1 MIPKKIITKEFRVQL
16 APYEAWTKKPF
27 TADLFQNCK
36 ELLPTDIITGIAYDM
51 SEGGGFGGNDSYD
64 DNPTRRYAPVVIVT
78 REVLE
83 TDEEYMERIS
93 IDERRKEE
101 VENREYLEYL
111 RLRAKYEYKNETYN

>member
-1 MIPKKIITKEFRVQL
+1 MIPKKILTKEFRVQL

-51 SEGGGFGGNDSYD
+51 SEGTSFGSND
-64 DNPTRRYAPVVIVT
+64 DNTTRSYAPVVIVT
-78 REVLE
+78 REVSE

-111 RLRAKYEYKNETYN
+111 RLCAKYKNRKHIIKIK

>member
-1 MIPKKIITKEFRVQL
+1 MIPKKILTKEFRVKL
-16 APYEAWTKKPF
+16 APYQAWIKKPF

-36 ELLPTDIITGIAYDM
+36 ELLPTDIITNITYDKNI
-51 SEGGGFGGNDSYD
+51 STGWGDEDETSY
-64 DNPTRRYAPVVIVT
+64 YAPVVIVT

-93 IDERRKEE
+93 VEERRKEE